1 MLRVSVICLCLVP
14 ALSSWADER
23 ELDERELE
31 ARVLA
36 ILAETPLIDGHN
48 DLPYAY
54 TVRTKGRLDAMPF
67 TDDLTKLERPT
78 HTDLDRL
85 RAGRMGAQ
93 FWSVYIPIK
102 AYPGAP
108 GDTARVMLQID
119 LVHRLIQQHPD
130 ALELALTSSDIRRIH
145 KSGKI
150 ASLMGMEG
158 GHAIENSL
166 ASLRMLYRVGARYM
180 TLTHSKGL
188 RWADSATDEPR
199 VDGLTE
205 FGRQVVREMNRLGM
219 LVDLSHVSV
228 ATMHDALD
236 VTAAPVI
243 FSHSSAFAKTAHIR
257 NVPDDVLRRVKDNGG
272 IVMVTFFHTYIN
284 EEVRIAWA
292 EAMAAIQAMTE
303 DPDARRALMNARR
316 PSLPRPTLSDVADH
330 IDHIR
335 DVIGVEYIGLGGD
348 YDGMPPG
355 PIGLEDVS
363 TYPALLAELLRR
375 GYSDSDVARIA
386 GENFLRVMAD
396 AEAVAAQLQKAA
408 PPSDVLIEEVDV
420 AE

>member
-1 MLRVSVICLCLVP
+1 MLRISVICLCLVP
-14 ALSSWADER
+14 ALMSWADER
-23 ELDERELE
+23 GLDERELE

-188 RWADSATDEPR
+188 RWADSCLLYTSPSPR
-199 VDGLTE
+199 
-205 FGRQVVREMNRLGM
+205 
-219 LVDLSHVSV
+219 
-228 ATMHDALD
+228 DAHESRM
-236 VTAAPVI
+236 P
-243 FSHSSAFAKTAHIR
+243 SSA
-257 NVPDDVLRRVKDNGG
+257 
-272 IVMVTFFHTYIN
+272 
-284 EEVRIAWA
+284 
-292 EAMAAIQAMTE
+292 
-303 DPDARRALMNARR
+303 
-316 PSLPRPTLSDVADH
+316 
-330 IDHIR
+330 
-335 DVIGVEYIGLGGD
+335 
-348 YDGMPPG
+348 
-355 PIGLEDVS
+355 
-363 TYPALLAELLRR
+363 
-375 GYSDSDVARIA
+375 
-386 GENFLRVMAD
+386 
-396 AEAVAAQLQKAA
+396 
-408 PPSDVLIEEVDV
+408 
-420 AE
+420 

>member
-1 MLRVSVICLCLVP
+1 MLRVSVICLCLVL

-23 ELDERELE
+23 DLDERGLE

-54 TVRTKGRLDAMPF
+54 TVRTKGRLSAMPF

-93 FWSVYIPIK
+93 FWSVYIPIRE
-102 AYPGAP
+102 YPGAP

-119 LVHRLIQQHPD
+119 LVHRLIQKNPD
-130 ALELALTSSDIRRIH
+130 ALELALTSSDILRIH

-150 ASLMGMEG
+150 ASLIGMEG

-188 RWADSATDEPR
+188 LWADSATDDQR
-199 VDGLTE
+199 VGGLSE
-205 FGRQVVREMNRLGM
+205 FGKEVVREMNRLGM

-228 ATMHDALD
+228 DTMHDALD
-236 VTAAPVI
+236 VTQAPVI
-243 FSHSSAFAKTAHIR
+243 FSHSSAYAKTAHKR
-257 NVPDDVLRRVKDNGG
+257 NVPDDVLLRVKENGG
-272 IVMVTFFHTYIN
+272 IVMVTFFHTYVN

-292 EAMAAIQAMTE
+292 TALEDIEAITDNVE
-303 DPDARRALMNARR
+303 ERRALLNARR
-316 PSLPRPTLSDVADH
+316 SRLPRPTLSDVADH

-335 DVIGVEYIGLGGD
+335 QAIGVEYIGLGGD

-363 TYPALLAELLRR
+363 TYPALLVELLRR
-375 GYSDSDVARIA
+375 GYSEKDIAAIA
-386 GENFLRVMAD
+386 GANFLRVMGQ
-396 AEAVAAQLQKAA
+396 AEDVSTELQKNVT
-408 PPSDVLIEEVDV
+408 PSEALIADLDPEF
-420 AE
+420 

>member
-1 MLRVSVICLCLVP
+1 MLRASVICLCLVP

-396 AEAVAAQLQKAA
+396 AEAVSAQLQKAG

>member
-14 ALSSWADER
+14 ALSSWADEKD
-23 ELDERELE
+23 LDERGLE

-54 TVRTKGRLDAMPF
+54 TVRTKGRLSAMPF

-93 FWSVYIPIK
+93 FWSVYIPIRE
-102 AYPGAP
+102 YPGAP

-119 LVHRLIQQHPD
+119 LVHRLIQKNPE
-130 ALELALTSSDIRRIH
+130 ALELALTSSDILRIH

-150 ASLMGMEG
+150 ASLIGMEG

-188 RWADSATDEPR
+188 LWADSATDDQR
-199 VDGLTE
+199 VGGLSE
-205 FGRQVVREMNRLGM
+205 FGKEVVREMNRLGM

-228 ATMHDALD
+228 DTMHDALD
-236 VTAAPVI
+236 VAQAPVI
-243 FSHSSAFAKTAHIR
+243 FSHSSAYAKTAHKR
-257 NVPDDVLRRVKDNGG
+257 NVPDDVLLRVKENGG
-272 IVMVTFFHTYIN
+272 IVMVTFFHTYVN

-292 EAMAAIQAMTE
+292 TALEDIEAITDNVE
-303 DPDARRALMNARR
+303 ERRALLNARR
-316 PSLPRPTLSDVADH
+316 SRLPRPTLSDVADH

-335 DVIGVEYIGLGGD
+335 QTIGVEYIGLGGD

-363 TYPALLAELLRR
+363 TYPALLVELLRR
-375 GYSDSDVARIA
+375 GYSEKDIAAIA
-386 GENFLRVMAD
+386 GANFLRVMGL
-396 AEAVAAQLQKAA
+396 AEDVSTELQKNVT
-408 PPSDVLIEEVDV
+408 PSEALIADLDPEF
-420 AE
+420 